1 MTKRKK
7 WPHAAEWARQDNIAL
22 WGEVR
27 RQIRT
32 AQHLVLSSPTEAILI
47 LGQAADKT
55 VDGENI
61 LRQAK
66 DAES

>member
-1 MTKRKK
+1 MG
-7 WPHAAEWARQDNIAL
+7 WA
-22 WGEVR
+22 VR

-32 AQHLVLSSPTEAILI
+32 AQHLVLSSPTEAIAI

-61 LRQAK
+61 TCGRRRTLNHDGTNRGR
-66 DAES
+66 